1 MYLATTKSH
10 ANTKYSLNIRVM
22 TQYELIKTNETVLKA
37 MIRYK
42 IGVLEVNNLMVYEEY
57 RARKARKEKIGYIM
71 CSLKEKYN
79 ISERSIYGIV
89 KRMGKKIEI

>member
-1 MYLATTKSH
+1 MATTKSH

>member
-1 MYLATTKSH
+1 
-10 ANTKYSLNIRVM
+10 M
-22 TQYELIKTNETVLKA
+22 TQFELIKTNETVLKA

-57 RARKARKEKIGYIM
+57 KARKARKEKIGYIM
-71 CSLKEKYN
+71 CSLKDKYN

-89 KRMGKKIEI
+89 KRMRKKIEI

>member
-1 MYLATTKSH
+1 
-10 ANTKYSLNIRVM
+10 M

>member
-1 MYLATTKSH
+1 
-10 ANTKYSLNIRVM
+10 M
-22 TQYELIKTNETVLKA
+22 TQFELIKTNETILKA
-37 MIRYK
+37 MLRYK
-42 IGVLEVNNLMVYEEY
+42 IGILEVNNLMIYEEY
-57 RARKARKEKIGYIM
+57 KARKARKEKIGYIM